1 LETQEHPNA
10 LDSRENVKP
19 SSSEILEP
27 RELGKA
33 LEIHDTVPRRLR
45 AIAQEGYQ
53 MDYIEH
59 RTFKTQFLVR
69 GYKKWPPNTVQQG

>member
-1 LETQEHPNA
+1 
-10 LDSRENVKP
+10 
-19 SSSEILEP
+19 LEP

-33 LEIHDTVPRRLR
+33 LEIHDTVPCRLR

-59 RTFKTQFLVR
+59 RPFKTQFLVR
-69 GYKKWPPNTVQQG
+69 GYKKWPPNTVQQGEKRQLAKMGVNRRETK